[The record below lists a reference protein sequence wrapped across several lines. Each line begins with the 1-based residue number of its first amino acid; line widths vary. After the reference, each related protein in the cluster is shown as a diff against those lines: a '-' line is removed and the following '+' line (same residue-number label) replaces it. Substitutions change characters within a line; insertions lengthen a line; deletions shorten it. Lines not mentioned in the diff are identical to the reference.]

1 MAPFLH
7 VCCEKYDFSNK
18 MLKGDVKVKTKRK
31 GIAAVLFIFLL
42 FIPGIL
48 FAEQRIIKYDNWY
61 DLKSLNGSKIG
72 YYNVKVFPSKHNG
85 NQTYKLEGTFHITIN
100 SILSKY
106 VFHSTD
112 WVIIDDRGVLVYE
125 INENDNGKVRITKA
139 SRKKDVMEIK
149 IYNVK
154 DGPDIDKKSIHTSD
168 YDYTQ
173 FEMRFPISFS
183 DFKLGK
189 SKQSR
194 ILVPAKNIIIRSE
207 IMAKE
212 IMQVNWNGENK
223 RVLVLEST
231 SLENGKPVSKTTS
244 WMLENG
250 ELLFTQDRNY
260 SVHLTTKEKALS
272 ME

>member
-7 VCCEKYDFSNK
+7 VCFGKFDFSHK
-18 MLKGDVKVKTKRK
+18 MFERGVKVKAKRK
-31 GIAAVLFIFLL
+31 GKATALIFFLL
-42 FIPGIL
+42 FVPSIL
-48 FAEQRIIKYDNWY
+48 FAEQRFIEYDNWY
-61 DLKSLNGSKIG
+61 DLKSLSGSKIG
-72 YYNVKVFPSKHNG
+72 YYNVKVFPTKYNG
-85 NQTYKLEGTFHITIN
+85 NQVYKLEGIFHITIN

-106 VFHSTD
+106 IFHSTD

-149 IYNVK
+149 IYSVK
-154 DGPDIDKKSIHTSD
+154 DGPAIDKKSICTSD

-189 SKQSR
+189 AKQSR
-194 ILVPAKNIIIRSE
+194 IFVPAKNIITRSE

-212 IMQVNWNGENK
+212 IMQVKWNGENK

-231 SLENGKPVSKTTS
+231 SLENGKPGSKTTS

-260 SVHLTTKEKALS
+260 SVHLTTKEKALG